1 MVEHFLGKEEV
12 IGSIPI
18 VGSRFPLSGAWGLNG
33 YGLCLLV
40 VMIGRWTEDWVNTRL
55 ILYESYC
62 SISVF

>member
-1 MVEHFLGKEEV
+1 
-12 IGSIPI
+12 

-40 VMIGRWTEDWVNTRL
+40 VMIGRWTKDWVNTRL